1 MFTKDHMATELS
13 NFVTYI
19 NQTLAVETANE
30 DNTTKTFP
38 EHTSTI
44 NDKHVLLQFNST
56 EETTKAKAMLDL
68 YRGKFLQGSYT
79 DIIL

>member
-1 MFTKDHMATELS
+1 MASELS

-19 NQTLAVETANE
+19 NQTLAVENVNE
-30 DNTTKTFP
+30 ENPNKTFP

-44 NDKHVLLQFNST
+44 NDKHILLQFNST
-56 EETTKAKAMLDL
+56 EDTTKAKAMLDQ
-68 YRGKFLQGSYT
+68 YKGKFLQGSYT